1 MLRQALWKNRN
12 VFRQIYIH
20 THHTCTHV
28 VQDASFEPRRLT
40 PRLLAADGGDIAT
53 CCSTESLGRDI
64 FCIDSFCLDV
74 TSSTFEQVLESL
86 QWPRDV
92 QVPSP
97 STPSLL
103 LAHPVWKGRCA
114 GFKHRMQFPS
124 GCVLFASI
132 IGQTQTA
139 SGIGITQ
146 PCIPHARV
154 ELVLLKFRE
163 RQKFLKGS
171 PKAPYTAGRY
181 PTPTRCSLLDLRK
194 YRMDS
199 PSVYSNWPCITL
211 FYYCKALRVINLST
225 DSPRGTGRFL
235 DGSPLRG
242 ASSGGPSARRAS
254 PRRDDVMKGL

>member
-1 MLRQALWKNRN
+1 MYMEFCK
-12 VFRQIYIH
+12 IYMYMDRYTY

-28 VQDASFEPRRLT
+28 GQDASFEPRRLT
-40 PRLLAADGGDIAT
+40 PRLLAADGGDIAI
-53 CCSTESLGRDI
+53 CCSTESLTRDI
-64 FCIDSFCLDV
+64 FCIDFFSVDL

-97 STPSLL
+97 STPSPL

-124 GCVLFASI
+124 GCMLFASI

-146 PCIPHARV
+146 PSIPHARV
-154 ELVLLKFRE
+154 ELMLLKFRD

-181 PTPTRCSLLDLRK
+181 PTLTRCSLLDLRNIS
-194 YRMDS
+194 RGQPFS
-199 PSVYSNWPCITL
+199 SCNWPCIKL
-211 FYYCKALRVINLST
+211 VYYCNALHVLNFST

-242 ASSGGPSARRAS
+242 ASSGGPLAQRAS
-254 PRRDDVMKGL
+254 PRRDDVMKGP